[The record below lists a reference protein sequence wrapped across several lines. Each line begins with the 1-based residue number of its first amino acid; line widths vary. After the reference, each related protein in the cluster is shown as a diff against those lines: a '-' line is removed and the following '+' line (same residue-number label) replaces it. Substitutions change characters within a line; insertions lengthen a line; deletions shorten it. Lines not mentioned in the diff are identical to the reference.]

1 MNELQIFEN
10 EEFGE
15 IRTVTINNEPWFV
28 GKDVATAL
36 GYKNT
41 KDAIISHVDDE
52 DKTVIQRSEI
62 ATLENHIPEDVLPM
76 NFVSA
81 EIPNRGLTTINES
94 GLYALIFGSKL
105 ETAKKFKHW
114 VTSEVLPSLRKTG
127 SYEMKNYSPEMKAI
141 LMHDEKI
148 VKIDGRVTDLENNM
162 VIDYG
167 QQQTLKNEVN
177 KVVVNA
183 LGGKESNAYKEV
195 SKKVFSEINHDIQE
209 KFTVNS
215 RNNVPKKRFDEA
227 IAFIKS
233 WSPSQGTKWMIDG
246 CNAQMSF

>member
-1 MNELQIFEN
+1 MKELMIFEN
-10 EEFGE
+10 AEFGQ

-28 GKDVATAL
+28 GKDVTDIL
-36 GYKNT
+36 GYTNSSKALA
-41 KDAIISHVDDE
+41 DHVDEE
-52 DKTVIQRSEI
+52 DKLNNESLSSLGQRGGW
-62 ATLENHIPEDVLPM
+62 L
-76 NFVSA
+76 
-81 EIPNRGLTTINES
+81 INES
-94 GLYALIFGSKL
+94 GLYSLILLSKMPN
-105 ETAKKFKHW
+105 AKKFKHW

-177 KVVVNA
+177 KVVVKA

-215 RNNVPKKRFDEA
+215 RNNVPKKRFDEV
-227 IAFIKS
+227 IAFIRS

-246 CNAQMSF
+246 CNAQMSL

>member
-1 MNELQIFEN
+1 MRKIEQTISSLEVSEMVGKRHTDLIRDVRRYIDQLNERNIASVDFFTESTYKDGKGEERPCYQVTKKGCEFIAHKLTGVKGTEFTARYITRFHEMEAVIQQGNASFPFKKLSTELQ
-10 EEFGE
+10 
-15 IRTVTINNEPWFV
+15 
-28 GKDVATAL
+28 
-36 GYKNT
+36 
-41 KDAIISHVDDE
+41 
-52 DKTVIQRSEI
+52 
-62 ATLENHIPEDVLPM
+62 
-76 NFVSA
+76 
-81 EIPNRGLTTINES
+81 
-94 GLYALIFGSKL
+94 
-105 ETAKKFKHW
+105 
-114 VTSEVLPSLRKTG
+114 
-127 SYEMKNYSPEMKAI
+127 AI

-215 RNNVPKKRFDEA
+215 RNNVPKKRFDEV
-227 IAFIKS
+227 IAFVRS
-233 WSPSQGTKWMIDG
+233 WSPSQGTRWMIDG
-246 CNAQMSF
+246 CNAQMSL

>member
-36 GYKNT
+36 GFTNSR
-41 KDAIISHVDDE
+41 DAIATHVFEE
-52 DKTVIQRSEI
+52 DKGVEPIDTPGGKQNMTV
-62 ATLENHIPEDVLPM
+62 V
-76 NFVSA
+76 
-81 EIPNRGLTTINES
+81 NES
-94 GLYALIFGSKL
+94 GLYALVFGSRL
-105 ETAKKFKHW
+105 DSAKKFKHW
-114 VTSEVLPSLRKTG
+114 VTAEVLPSLRKTG

-246 CNAQMSF
+246 CNAQMSL